1 LKFENFVERNAKA
14 ANFLFFFFFFFFFFF
29 CLQRHSA
36 NSRMSL
42 ERISPDRICDLIA
55 IGAWWLL
62 PVGGRGLSNHSIA
75 GLFAL
80 VLLHVAARVALAL
93 VHGRVRAQFT
103 SSSSLSLLV
112 GTVAWLAALV
122 LYGAPLASAHVETL
136 LFALLLACWTVW
148 PPSLALGVS
157 YDQWFALF
165 VRSERPDEMRSFV
178 RRAYAVA
185 LGCWL
190 GALVIPLD
198 WDRPWQ
204 QWPVSCTY
212 GALAGH
218 VVGTLTL

>member
-1 LKFENFVERNAKA
+1 
-14 ANFLFFFFFFFFFFF
+14 
-29 CLQRHSA
+29 
-36 NSRMSL
+36 MSL
-42 ERISPDRICDLIA
+42 SPDRICDLVA

-62 PVGGRGLSNHSIA
+62 PVGGRGLANHSIA

-80 VLLHVAARVALAL
+80 ALLHIAARVALAL
-93 VHGRVRAQFT
+93 VHGRVRSQFT
-103 SSSSLSLLV
+103 TSSSLSLLV
-112 GTVAWLAALV
+112 GILAWLAALV
-122 LYGAPLASAHVETL
+122 LYGAPLASAHIETL

-148 PPSLALGVS
+148 PPALALGVS

-165 VRSERPDEMRSFV
+165 VRSERPDDMCSFV

-218 VVGTLTL
+218 VFGTLCL